1 MKIIKKMVCRD
12 VEKKLFLYFTGN
24 LEERKMKYIKKHI
37 DSCESCA
44 KELVLV
50 KEMMESLKSYQIQAL
65 PAGYESELHQK
76 MVKVNQEMR
85 HKELLKGY
93 FVFPKFK
100 FAAAAVC
107 LLLVAVTTIVYN
119 FLTAKK
125 YNILMQASAFNVMN
139 INEQGVI
146 RLNIKAEEKMENV
159 TLKIELTNG
168 VRAFKNGQVDMEQKE
183 IIWHGNL
190 DGGENVIAVYVKGV
204 QQGNWQAKAVLQ
216 EKEKTTIKK
225 MKIPFTIL

>member
-1 MKIIKKMVCRD
+1 
-12 VEKKLFLYFTGN
+12 
-24 LEERKMKYIKKHI
+24 
-37 DSCESCA
+37 
-44 KELVLV
+44 
-50 KEMMESLKSYQIQAL
+50 
-65 PAGYESELHQK
+65 
-76 MVKVNQEMR
+76 
-85 HKELLKGY
+85 
-93 FVFPKFK
+93 
-100 FAAAAVC
+100 
-107 LLLVAVTTIVYN
+107 
-119 FLTAKK
+119 
-125 YNILMQASAFNVMN
+125 MN